1 MPIPLLGWAAIG
13 GGLFLLARKPQHTPT
28 ATLPADIR
36 RETPTGI
43 WREIPTGAA
52 GLLAA
57 TMTGADMVRQS
68 FEDLL
73 GGRMAQQREEISRD
87 PAPNGA
93 NVGAAL
99 DAYVRYTLPG
109 GKLVSDIADD
119 AGGDPNKDGS
129 ISLGEVADATA
140 ERLRKE
146 AERQANSGSSD
157 LNPSNWSVPKF
168 GR

>member
-1 MPIPLLGWAAIG
+1 MALPLIAWAAIG
-13 GGLFLLARKPQHTPT
+13 GGLYLVTRRPAATPS
-28 ATLPADIR
+28 APAPADIG
-36 RETPTGI
+36 RET
-43 WREIPTGAA
+43 PTGAA

-57 TMTGADMVRQS
+57 TMTGADLVRQS

-93 NVGAAL
+93 NLSGAL
-99 DAYVRYTLPG
+99 DAAVRYGLPG
-109 GKLVSDIADD
+109 GKLLSDIAND
-119 AGGDPNKDGS
+119 AGGDPNSDGS
-129 ISLGEVADATA
+129 ITLGEVADATA

-157 LNPSNWSVPKF
+157 LNPANWSVPKF